1 MWVLR
6 LRLRCSPRL
15 PSRSAE
21 SMESTGSRTATSPSD
36 ACARPSRASACALY
50 PARALIPAGC
60 LRRTRAQREG
70 KAGWPT
76 RVSALRRGQCGFLS
90 EVSMRDRKSDSW
102 RRNEGTERQS
112 ISRFSADPRSPLT
125 PSQTRLLGTLL
136 LTAVRPVRRPVVAMP
151 MASFGFK
158 QRLLRER
165 GSYPMIATR
174 CCDPCIPCE
183 PSNTRSNEP
192 SRRAVTLK

>member
-70 KAGWPT
+70 KACWPT
-76 RVSALRRGQCGFLS
+76 RGSARFGEESLDSFS
-90 EVSMRDRKSDSW
+90 EVSMRDRK
-102 RRNEGTERQS
+102 T
-112 ISRFSADPRSPLT
+112 LT
-125 PSQTRLLGTLL
+125 
-136 LTAVRPVRRPVVAMP
+136 
-151 MASFGFK
+151 
-158 QRLLRER
+158 R
-165 GSYPMIATR
+165 GVATR
-174 CCDPCIPCE
+174 GRSASQSVVFPR
-183 PSNTRSNEP
+183 TRALL
-192 SRRAVTLK
+192 SRRLKTNTSPRYVAFDRCSSCSSSGRRYAYGKFRVQTAAPPRKG

>member
-1 MWVLR
+1 
-6 LRLRCSPRL
+6 
-15 PSRSAE
+15 
-21 SMESTGSRTATSPSD
+21 MESTGSRTATSPSD

-70 KAGWPT
+70 KACWPT
-76 RVSALRRGQCGFLS
+76 SGAGFGEESLDSFLKFRCAIEKVTRGVATRGRSASQSVFFSRTRALLSRRLKTNTSPRCVAFDRRVLVL
-90 EVSMRDRKSDSW
+90 
-102 RRNEGTERQS
+102 
-112 ISRFSADPRSPLT
+112 
-125 PSQTRLLGTLL
+125 
-136 LTAVRPVRRPVVAMP
+136 RRPVVAMP

-165 GSYPMIATR
+165 GRYPMIATR
-174 CCDPCIPCE
+174 CRDPCIPCE
-183 PSNTRSNEP
+183 PSNTGARSNEP

>member
-70 KAGWPT
+70 KACWPIRVRASARFGEESLDSFLKFRCAIEKVT
-76 RVSALRRGQCGFLS
+76 RGV
-90 EVSMRDRKSDSW
+90 
-102 RRNEGTERQS
+102 
-112 ISRFSADPRSPLT
+112 
-125 PSQTRLLGTLL
+125 
-136 LTAVRPVRRPVVAMP
+136 
-151 MASFGFK
+151 
-158 QRLLRER
+158 
-165 GSYPMIATR
+165 ATR
-174 CCDPCIPCE
+174 GRSASQSVVFPR
-183 PSNTRSNEP
+183 TRALL
-192 SRRAVTLK
+192 SRRLKTNTSPRCVAFDRSEFSSFVVRSSLCLWQVSGSNSGSSEKGVATP